1 MQVTCGAE
9 WPTSGGGRRS
19 YSLCLDRDDLA
30 DFMGEEVV
38 AAMSRKEVLA
48 QLNKRAEVMV
58 IAYVAQEGGM
68 SKEFAQK
75 RIQEILGEKHV
86 TQ

>member
-9 WPTSGGGRRS
+9 WPTSGGGRRT
-19 YSLCLDRDDLA
+19 YSLSLDKEDLA
-30 DFMGEEVV
+30 EFMGEAVV
-38 AAMSRKEVLA
+38 AEMSRKEMLS

-68 SKEFAQK
+68 SQEFAQK
-75 RIQEILGEKHV
+75 RIKEILGEKNG
-86 TQ
+86 

>member
-1 MQVTCGAE
+1 
-9 WPTSGGGRRS
+9 
-19 YSLCLDRDDLA
+19 
-30 DFMGEEVV
+30 MGEEVV